1 MICWGKKIAK
11 RNFLATVLV
20 SIQTFITLILMCTR
34 FNLSIFIKMTHRSKI
49 QNSIKH
55 LLDLNSPSLSKW
67 PTRVKLEKLKKTF
80 TRFNLSI
87 LHQNGPLEYN
97 SKFQKTLTG
106 SNLSIFIKMACRCE
120 VGVPGQW
127 LIDRVEGGDGDGH
140 LSGLEVQQTG
150 LVQNITQVLR
160 QERGQTRQLEL
171 CPPNI

>member
-1 MICWGKKIAK
+1 MAHW
-11 RNFLATVLV
+11 
-20 SIQTFITLILMCTR
+20 
-34 FNLSIFIKMTHRSKI
+34 SKI
-49 QNSIKH
+49 QNSK
-55 LLDLNSPSLSKW
+55 
-67 PTRVKLEKLKKTF
+67 
-80 TRFNLSI
+80 
-87 LHQNGPLEYN
+87 
-97 SKFQKTLTG
+97 KTLTG

-127 LIDRVEGGDGDGH
+127 LIDRIEGGDGDGH